1 MNYEGVNM
9 ITCGFGNCYV
19 VRGKRGDILID
30 TCTKEYRNEIETW
43 LHNYDIKMIVLT
55 HGHNDHIGNATYFS
69 KLYGADI
76 AMCVYDMKLARNNG
90 LHKLYSIG
98 AAGKILAAAS
108 MAPKTLRKS
117 RAESFGIDI
126 FLDDGMPLG
135 ENFGADCTAV
145 KLGGHTKGSFGVL
158 CGGDLYAGDAAM
170 NFIRPSFPLICESP
184 KAARASLNRIRGLK
198 PKRIF
203 FGHGKPIEA
212 GTEEYRKMFI
222 G

>member
-19 VRGKRGDILID
+19 VRGKHGDILID

-55 HGHNDHIGNATYFS
+55 HGHNDHIGNAAYFS

-135 ENFGADCTAV
+135 EDFGADCTAV

-170 NFIRPSFPLICESP
+170 NFLKPSFPLICESP